1 MAPKEDL
8 IFGDIAIRSRL
19 VTEERVAEC
28 IRFQQTLKEWKP
40 LGLILVEKGY
50 LTAGQLQT
58 LVDVQKRNIEAKA
71 IRARRLKED
80 NIFGKIAIRLG
91 FISEKQV
98 DECLGVQLE
107 MADDYPLRLGE
118 IMVKKGFLTEQQ
130 AKKISEFQGKRLIVC
145 PKCGQNYNVILFNPD
160 VKFTCYSCDKEL
172 TTNP

>member
-28 IRFQQTLKEWKP
+28 IKIQQSLKEWKP
-40 LGLILVEKGY
+40 LGVVLMEKGY
-50 LTAGQLQT
+50 ITLVQLQT
-58 LVDVQKRNIEAKA
+58 LVDIQKRNIEAKA

-80 NIFGKIAIRLG
+80 NIFGKIALRLG
-91 FISEKQV
+91 FTSEKQV

-118 IMVKKGFLTEQQ
+118 IMVKKGFLTEEQV
-130 AKKISEFQGKRLIVC
+130 KKISEFQGKRLITC
-145 PKCGQNYNVILFNPD
+145 PKCGQNYNVILFNPGA
-160 VKFTCYSCDKEL
+160 KFICYACDKEL
-172 TTNP
+172 TTNQ